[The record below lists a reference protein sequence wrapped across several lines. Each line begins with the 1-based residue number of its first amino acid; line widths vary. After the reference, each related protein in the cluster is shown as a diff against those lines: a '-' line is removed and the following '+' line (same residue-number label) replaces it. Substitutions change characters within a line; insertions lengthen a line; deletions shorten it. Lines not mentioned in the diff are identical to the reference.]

1 MNRSKVLKRI
11 CSPLISVFIFLPSLL
26 GQTTNTF
33 CEKLNDFGTFYE
45 NPESPGLQSTK
56 LFLSYQHQVGHIDGT
71 DKTGNAFD
79 DSFEEFRRVW
89 IGLTGKFANYWKF
102 KVVSQISN
110 DRNAYP
116 NDYRQWGH
124 ETFRAA
130 NITFEADQFWE
141 WEGIDSMSFGY
152 GRRTGRMADEWQR
165 SSTMINCLERSSFSN
180 KLWLYDREKGNPLAA
195 WVKWTAG
202 KHSFDTAIFSGTYD
216 DYIGG
221 WEDSTTYY
229 GSWLGDYSKGSS
241 YELLEYW
248 LSYYKQDGAITED
261 RLAGGNEWALSL
273 VNRIGNGPWALHSTI
288 AWGDNGDQATLE
300 REGSFSGVVLMPMYW
315 IKDEKLKIVVRYL
328 YQQADQP
335 EGLKLNSRY
344 IPLSDRRDT
353 SIDLNDGRG
362 DEQQAFYLG
371 LNYYLCGEK
380 LKLISG
386 IQHDELKS
394 EGETQF
400 RGWTVGTS
408 IRLWF

>member
-328 YQQADQP
+328 YQQSDQP

-394 EGETQF
+394 EDETQF